1 MDATAPIR
9 QQGYC
14 EAGQE
19 LMTDS
24 GYTPADLPHLSDMDL
39 AALIASRICH
49 DLISPVGALANAVE
63 VLRNDSDEEMRKV
76 ALDLL
81 ETSSRQAS
89 AKLQFARLAFGAA
102 GSAGTEISLSD
113 AGELASNL
121 MADDNRVSLNW
132 QAPAETRPKSIVK
145 LLLNLML
152 IAVSCIPRGGTVT
165 VKTEGPRLVLE
176 AKGRRAALPEQTAS
190 VLTGA
195 ILPDEIDARKVQP
208 YYTLRLL
215 EETGYGLEIAQDEE
229 AVIITATPE
238 SDAAESA

>member
-1 MDATAPIR
+1 MSD
-9 QQGYC
+9 
-14 EAGQE
+14 
-19 LMTDS
+19 TD
-24 GYTPADLPHLSDMDL
+24 YTPAEMPRLTDMDL

-81 ETSSRQAS
+81 ESSSRQAS
-89 AKLQFARLAFGAA
+89 AKLEFARLAFGAA
-102 GSAGTEISLSD
+102 GSAGTEIPLND
-113 AGELASNL
+113 AGVLARNL
-121 MADDNRVSLNW
+121 MADDNRVSLDW

-152 IAVSCIPRGGTVT
+152 IAISCIPRGGTVIVT
-165 VKTEGPRLVLE
+165 VEGPRLLLN
-176 AKGRRAALPEQTAS
+176 AKGRRASLPEQTAS

-195 ILPDEIDARKVQP
+195 ILADEIDARKVQA

-215 EETGYGLEIAQDEE
+215 EETGYALEIAQDEE
-229 AVIITATPE
+229 AVIITAAPE
-238 SDAAESA
+238 TASTETA